1 LRTPPFAQI
10 NPLSYTGKI
19 PVHTHAFCCVRTTY
33 GDRVLCCGIRYN
45 HLISA
50 ASLWPH
56 FGLPAL
62 CETNVCHAAELPIVF
77 DVHEIRDPLLNI
89 TLTPEEAQLSDDMD
103 TCVPHT
109 TSCLRSNRFRMF
121 SLCTFTGLVLDSYLL
136 AIFVQVLDGI
146 Y

>member
-1 LRTPPFAQI
+1 M
-10 NPLSYTGKI
+10 
-19 PVHTHAFCCVRTTY
+19 RTTY

>member
-1 LRTPPFAQI
+1 M
-10 NPLSYTGKI
+10 
-19 PVHTHAFCCVRTTY
+19 
-33 GDRVLCCGIRYN
+33 
-45 HLISA
+45 
-50 ASLWPH
+50 
-56 FGLPAL
+56 
-62 CETNVCHAAELPIVF
+62 F